1 MNIFDFA
8 LYSIIKE
15 IPQIY
20 MNVNSIPEK
29 EIVAII
35 LYISLFFMIV
45 SIALIVFFYFSRKKI
60 IQKELEKKD
69 LILAHQR
76 DQLHAVLITQE
87 EERKRIAQDLHDD
100 ISSKLNVVSLNSYLL
115 TSANLTEAE
124 TKEITTNIINLTA
137 KALDNSRKIAHNLL
151 PPVFDKFGLHAGVE
165 ELCEEFESSKSLKV
179 FYQNKIDFNEN
190 EKNKHLHVFRILQEL
205 MNNSL
210 RHGKAT
216 EISIVFDEVNGI
228 NSCIYKDNGIGFDSK
243 KMENQKGLGM
253 KNIDSRV
260 SFLNG
265 NIEISSEINKGIDV
279 FFTF

>member
-1 MNIFDFA
+1 MN
-8 LYSIIKE
+8 L
-15 IPQIY
+15 
-20 MNVNSIPEK
+20 NSVPEK

-45 SIALIVFFYFSRKKI
+45 AVALIVFFYFSRKKI

-76 DQLHAVLITQE
+76 DQLCAVILAQE

-115 TSANLTEAE
+115 TSANLTMNE
-124 TKEITTNIINLTA
+124 TKEITTNIINITA

-165 ELCEEFESSKSLKV
+165 ELCEEFESSKSVKV
-179 FYQNKIDFNEN
+179 SYQNKIDFD
-190 EKNKHLHVFRILQEL
+190 EKEKDRHLHIFRILQEL

-210 RHGKAT
+210 RHGKSS
-216 EISIVFDEVNGI
+216 EISIRFENVDGI
-228 NSCIYKDNGIGFDSK
+228 NTCFYKDNGIGFDCEDS
-243 KMENQKGLGM
+243 ENHKGLGM
-253 KNIDSRV
+253 KNIDSRI

-265 NIEISSEINKGIDV
+265 TINISSYPGKGIDV